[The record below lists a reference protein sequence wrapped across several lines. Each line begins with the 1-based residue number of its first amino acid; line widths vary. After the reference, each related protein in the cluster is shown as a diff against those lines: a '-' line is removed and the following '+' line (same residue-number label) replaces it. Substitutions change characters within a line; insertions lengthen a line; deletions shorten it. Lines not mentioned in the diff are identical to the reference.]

1 MRRFAILRAAKLKT
15 TVKIR
20 STSGH
25 NLRRIEVENA
35 DPKRAAE
42 NLFARFD
49 GGGRVAWVRSA
60 DGLPNLDE
68 LVEQRVASIEARGG
82 KVRSNAVRAIELV
95 LTASPEAFKQPD
107 FDLAKWRNASLKW
120 CGREFGNQ
128 NVVQAALHLDEQ
140 TPHLHVVVIPEAMM
154 RETRGRRPKSAGKAA
169 ASPEKPTLAAH
180 KWLDGPA
187 ALAAMQ
193 DRYADA
199 MAPLG
204 LERGVRGTRTKHK
217 TVRAFYGAAEQIEQQ
232 AEPLQQHVAAAVEAL
247 PAPALVNTPAAVKA
261 ARKRQEELA
270 AAATAAAEQARQA
283 ERAAL
288 LLRLQL
294 ETAQAQ
300 LEALGGKPAIEQIEA
315 LRAELQR
322 QGEQQQV
329 ERERLQRAVAE
340 LRSERDAAVRSR
352 EALRAEMQA
361 DIEHWRQHAGAL
373 DDKIEELRQWGRGWR
388 DRARELETELYG
400 PDPAPDTSPT
410 FG

>member
-15 TVKIR
+15 TAKLQSV
-20 STSGH
+20 SAH
-25 NLRRIEVENA
+25 NLRREPVENA
-35 DPKRAAE
+35 DPSRARINRFCRFHDDGRAE
-42 NLFARFD
+42 WLR
-49 GGGRVAWVRSA
+49 GSA
-60 DGLPNLDE
+60 DGMPDLAE
-68 LVEQRVASIEARGG
+68 QVAQRVASIEARGG
-82 KVRSNAVRAIELV
+82 KVRSNAVRAIELI
-95 LTASPEAFKQPD
+95 LTASPGAFRQPS
-107 FDLAKWRNASLKW
+107 FDL
-120 CGREFGNQ
+120 GRWVVDSVGWAAGEFGKTNLL
-128 NVVQAALHLDEQ
+128 QAAVHLDER
-140 TPHLHVVVIPEAMM
+140 TPHLHVVVIPETMM

-199 MAPLG
+199 MAPHG

-217 TVRAFYGAAEQIEQQ
+217 TVRAFYGSLEQIEQQ
-232 AEPLQQHVAAAVEAL
+232 AEPLQQRVAAAVAAL
-247 PAPALVNTPAAVKA
+247 PAPALVNTPAAVRSAKQ
-261 ARKRQEELA
+261 RQEELA

-322 QGEQQQV
+322 QGEQQQI
-329 ERERLQRAVAE
+329 ERERLQQAVAE
-340 LRSERDAAVRSR
+340 LRAERDAAVRSR
-352 EALRAEMQA
+352 ESLRAEMQA

-373 DDKIEELRQWGRGWR
+373 DDKIEELRQWGRGWKA
-388 DRARELETELYG
+388 RAQELEAELYG
-400 PDPAPDTSPT
+400 PEDTGPSL
-410 FG
+410 GM

>member
-15 TVKIR
+15 TAKLQSV
-20 STSGH
+20 SAH
-25 NLRRIEVENA
+25 NLRREPVENA
-35 DPKRAAE
+35 DPSRATS
-42 NLFARFD
+42 NWFCRFED
-49 GGGRVAWVRSA
+49 GQATWVRGTA
-60 DGLPNLDE
+60 EGLPDLAE
-68 LVEQRVASIEARGG
+68 QVEQRVASIEARGG
-82 KVRSNAVRAIELV
+82 KVRKNAVRAIELV
-95 LTASPEAFKQPD
+95 MTASPQVFKQPG
-107 FDLAKWRNASLKW
+107 FNLGRWVGESLRW
-120 CGREFGNQ
+120 AVREFGLQ
-128 NVVQAALHLDEQ
+128 NIVQAAVHLDEQ
-140 TPHLHVVVIPEAMM
+140 TPHMHVVVIPETMM

-217 TVRAFYGAAEQIEQQ
+217 TVRAFYGSLEQIEQQ

-373 DDKIEELRQWGRGWR
+373 DDKLEEVRQWGRGWR
-388 DRARELETELYG
+388 ARAQELEDELRG
-400 PDPAPDTSPT
+400 PEQYSSP
-410 FG
+410 GMR

>member
-154 RETRGRRPKSAGKAA
+154 RETRGRRPKSAAKAA

-187 ALAAMQ
+187 ALSAMQ
-193 DRYADA
+193 DRYAGA
-199 MAPLG
+199 MAPFG
-204 LERGVRGTRTKHK
+204 LVRGVKHTRTKHQ
-217 TVRAFYGAAEQIEQQ
+217 TVTAFYGAAEKLEEL
-232 AEPLQQHVAAAVEAL
+232 AEPLQRQVAAAVAAM
-247 PAPALVNTPAAVKA
+247 PTPTLVNSPAAV
-261 ARKRQEELA
+261 REQRQRQEQLA

-315 LRAELQR
+315 LRAELLR

-388 DRARELETELYG
+388 DRAQELEAELYG
-400 PDPAPDTSPT
+400 PEPGPAGPEM
-410 FG
+410 GR

>member
-154 RETRGRRPKSAGKAA
+154 RETRGRRPKSASKAA
-169 ASPEKPTLAAH
+169 ESRERPTLAAH
-180 KWLDGPA
+180 KWLDGAPA
-187 ALAAMQ
+187 LSAMQ
-193 DRYADA
+193 DRYGDA

-204 LERGVRGTRTKHK
+204 LERGVKRTKTKHT
-217 TVRAFYGAAEQIEQQ
+217 TVRAFYGAAEQVERR
-232 AEPLQQHVAAAVEAL
+232 AAPLQRQVAAAVSSL
-247 PAPALVNTPAAVKA
+247 PSPSLVNTPAAVREQ
-261 ARKRQEELA
+261 RKRQEKLA
-270 AAATAAAEQARQA
+270 AVATAAAAHARQA

-322 QGEQQQV
+322 HDEQRQA
-329 ERERLQRAVAE
+329 ERERLQCAVAE
-340 LRSERDAAVRSR
+340 LRAERDAAVRSR
-352 EALRAEMQA
+352 ESLRAELQA

-373 DDKIEELRQWGRGWR
+373 DDKIEELRQWGRSYK
-388 DRARELETELYG
+388 ARVLELEAELYG
-400 PDPAPDTSPT
+400 PEDTGPSL
-410 FG
+410 GM

>member
-15 TVKIR
+15 TAKLKAV
-20 STSGH
+20 SAH
-25 NLRRIEVENA
+25 NLRRGTVENA
-35 DPKRAAE
+35 DEKRADR

-49 GGGRVAWVRSA
+49 PDKMTWMRGSA
-60 DGLPNLDE
+60 EGLPDLDAI
-68 LVEQRVASIEARGG
+68 VEQRVASIEARGG

-95 LTASPEAFKQPD
+95 MTASPEAFTQPG
-107 FDLAKWRNASLKW
+107 FKLNRWIGESLKW
-120 CGREFGNQ
+120 VGREFGLQ
-128 NVVQAALHLDEQ
+128 NIVQAAVHLDEQ
-140 TPHLHVVVIPEAMM
+140 TPHMHVVVIPETMM
-154 RETRGRRPKSAGKAA
+154 RETRGRRPKSVGKAA

-180 KWLDGPA
+180 KWLDGAA

-199 MAPLG
+199 MAQFG
-204 LERGVRGTRTKHK
+204 LERGVKGTRTKHK
-217 TVRAFYGAAEQIEQQ
+217 TVRAFYGAAEQVERQ
-232 AEPLQQHVAAAVEAL
+232 AEPLQRQIAAAVDAL

-288 LLRLQL
+288 LLRMQL

-300 LEALGGKPAIEQIEA
+300 LDALGGKPAIEQIEA

-322 QGEQQQV
+322 QGEQQQI
-329 ERERLQRAVAE
+329 ERERLQQAVAE
-340 LRSERDAAVRSR
+340 LRAERDAAVRSR
-352 EALRAEMQA
+352 ESLRAEMQA

-373 DDKIEELRQWGRGWR
+373 DDKIEELRQWGRSYK
-388 DRARELETELYG
+388 ARVEELETELYG
-400 PDPAPDTSPT
+400 PEDTGQS
-410 FG
+410 FRM

>member
-15 TVKIR
+15 TAKLKAV
-20 STSGH
+20 SAH
-25 NLRRIEVENA
+25 NLRRGTVENA
-35 DPKRAAE
+35 DEKRADR

-49 GGGRVAWVRSA
+49 PEMTWMRGSA
-60 DGLPNLDE
+60 EGLPDLDAI
-68 LVEQRVASIEARGG
+68 VEQRVASIEARGG

-95 LTASPEAFKQPD
+95 MTASPEAFTQPG
-107 FDLAKWRNASLKW
+107 FKLNRWIGESLKW
-120 CGREFGNQ
+120 VGREFGLQ
-128 NVVQAALHLDEQ
+128 NIVQAAVHLDEQ
-140 TPHLHVVVIPEAMM
+140 TPHMHVVVIPETMM
-154 RETRGRRPKSAGKAA
+154 RETRGRRPKSVGKAA

-180 KWLDGPA
+180 KWLDGAA

-199 MAPLG
+199 MAQFG
-204 LERGVRGTRTKHK
+204 LERGVKGTRTKHK
-217 TVRAFYGAAEQIEQQ
+217 TVRAFYGAAEQVERQ
-232 AEPLQQHVAAAVEAL
+232 AEPLQRQIAAAVDAL

-288 LLRLQL
+288 LLRMQL

-300 LEALGGKPAIEQIEA
+300 LDALGGKPAIEQIEA

-322 QGEQQQV
+322 QGEQQQI
-329 ERERLQRAVAE
+329 ERERLQQAVAE
-340 LRSERDAAVRSR
+340 LRAERDAAVRSR
-352 EALRAEMQA
+352 ESLRAEMQA

-373 DDKIEELRQWGRGWR
+373 DDKIEELRQWGRSYK
-388 DRARELETELYG
+388 ARVEELETELYG
-400 PDPAPDTSPT
+400 PEDTGQS
-410 FG
+410 FRM

>member
-15 TVKIR
+15 TAKLR
-20 STSGH
+20 SVSAH
-25 NLRRIEVENA
+25 NLRREPVENA
-35 DPKRAAE
+35 DPSRATS
-42 NLFARFD
+42 NWFCRFED
-49 GGGRVAWVRSA
+49 GQATWVRGTA
-60 DGLPNLDE
+60 EGLPDLAE
-68 LVEQRVASIEARGG
+68 QVEQRVASIEARGG
-82 KVRSNAVRAIELV
+82 KVRKNAVRAIELV
-95 LTASPEAFKQPD
+95 MTASPQVFKQPE
-107 FDLAKWRNASLKW
+107 FNLGRWVGESLRW
-120 CGREFGNQ
+120 AVREFGLQ
-128 NVVQAALHLDEQ
+128 NIVQAAVHLDEQ
-140 TPHLHVVVIPEAMM
+140 TPHMHVVVIPETMM

-217 TVRAFYGAAEQIEQQ
+217 TVRAFYGAAEQIEQR
-232 AEPLQQHVAAAVEAL
+232 AEPLQQRVAAAVEAL
-247 PAPALVNTPAAVKA
+247 PAPALVNSPAAVRSTKQ
-261 ARKRQEELA
+261 RQEALA

-288 LLRLQL
+288 LLRMQL

-300 LEALGGKPAIEQIEA
+300 LDALGGKPAIEQIEA

-322 QGEQQQV
+322 QDEQRQA
-329 ERERLQRAVAE
+329 ERERLQCAVAE
-340 LRSERDAAVRSR
+340 LRAERDAAVRSR
-352 EALRAEMQA
+352 ESLRAEMQA

-373 DDKIEELRQWGRGWR
+373 DDKIEELRQWGRGWKA
-388 DRARELETELYG
+388 RAQELEAELYG
-400 PDPAPDTSPT
+400 PEDTGPSL
-410 FG
+410 GM